1 MWCDGGSREKILFYI
16 NCASQEMLFP
26 SATFKCFT
34 KKIIIIKQT
43 SHSLLS
49 GTYSV
54 YSCYLYVRAMCTKVP
69 VFSYYMLFCANIF
82 TLLLISKMNVNY
94 YESECH
100 MVIMSCELLHWSC
113 FLQVIPPTY
122 IFLYIWDM
130 WDTKFTPFDKAKIE
144 IQPRIHSLGGGGE
157 CELMFLIIAV
167 D

>member
-16 NCASQEMLFP
+16 LNCVSQEMLFP
-26 SATFKCFT
+26 SSTFKCFT

-69 VFSYYMLFCANIF
+69 VFSYCMLFVQIF
-82 TLLLISKMNVNY
+82 LLCCWFQKWKWMPYGNNVMWIITLIMLLTT
-94 YESECH
+94 H
-100 MVIMSCELLHWSC
+100 HLHI
-113 FLQVIPPTY
+113 F
-122 IFLYIWDM
+122 FLYIWDM

-144 IQPRIHSLGGGGE
+144 IQPRIHSLGGEGE